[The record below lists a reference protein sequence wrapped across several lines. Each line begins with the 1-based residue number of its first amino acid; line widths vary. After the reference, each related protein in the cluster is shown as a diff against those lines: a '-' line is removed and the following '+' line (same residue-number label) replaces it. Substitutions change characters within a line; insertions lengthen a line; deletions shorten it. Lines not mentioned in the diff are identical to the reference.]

1 MQVSGTTNTAA
12 ALCIRSE
19 AGAKDEL
26 RCGVG
31 LVQAHCHCQHRSAV
45 LGDSAASRNERAP
58 TFLASPWSLLQAHQ
72 ASVSMLA
79 IKPPRRGLTQPM
91 SLFEFPPA
99 EDGLSA
105 TPSFPR
111 CCLPP
116 PRAHSD
122 SARGDEWRQETLFC
136 AALPGN
142 IPSPVNVFVLRNLQ
156 CLSSASPRMTV
167 SPLVV
172 SEPASALCVVFPRS
186 CYARVCSLHYAI
198 ATDQTSFWHGSVS
211 FLSCAL
217 YTRPLIVA
225 ESHRNALPGV
235 HTAMILLQRSWREL
249 IAPASRIRE
258 IITVSTQGWQLLNKF
273 LC

>member
-1 MQVSGTTNTAA
+1 VSGTTNTAA

-111 CCLPP
+111 HCPPLPRP
-116 PRAHSD
+116 HSD

-142 IPSPVNVFVLRNLQ
+142 IPSPVNVFVLSRL
-156 CLSSASPRMTV
+156 LH
-167 SPLVV
+167 
-172 SEPASALCVVFPRS
+172 
-186 CYARVCSLHYAI
+186 RV
-198 ATDQTSFWHGSVS
+198 WPS
-211 FLSCAL
+211 FLSLFLSRPRPSAWFSLGRVMLVAL
-217 YTRPLIVA
+217 C
-225 ESHRNALPGV
+225 HRYGSNL
-235 HTAMILLQRSWREL
+235 
-249 IAPASRIRE
+249 
-258 IITVSTQGWQLLNKF
+258 F
-273 LC
+273 LARLGFLS